1 MFVRLKHSGRHH
13 YLQIVHNQRRDGR
26 VRQRVIATL
35 GRLDVLQR
43 SGQIDALLASC
54 ARFAEHTAVLDAQR
68 RGQMQ
73 PAQTVR
79 IGPDLVFGRL
89 WHDLGLPALLAPLL
103 ANRRFEF
110 DVERAVFLT
119 VLHRLFASGSDRAA
133 ERWRHAY
140 RIDGT
145 ETLELHHLYR
155 AMAWLGEELPDQ
167 RAATPFGPR
176 CTKDL
181 IEEAWFGRRRDL
193 FSQLDLVF
201 FDTTSIYFE
210 GHGGETL
217 GRYGHSKD
225 HRPDRKQL
233 VLGVLLDGAGRP
245 ICCELWPGNV
255 ADAKT
260 LIPIVDRLQQRF
272 AIGSVCIVADRG
284 MISKQTIGQLQA
296 PERQVRFL
304 LGARLRAVKEIRTQ
318 VLAHR
323 GRYTVVYG
331 PKQNS
336 KDRAPLK
343 VKEVRLGDRRYIV
356 CHNEDQ
362 ALKDRADRA
371 AILAALRDK
380 LQRGA
385 KPLVGNKGYRKY
397 LHERP
402 GGGFV
407 IDEDKVRR
415 EARFDGKWVLQTDTD
430 LSPAEAALK
439 FKDLLLVEQFFR
451 SIKSVLRNRPI
462 YHKCDETIRG
472 HVFCSFLALAL
483 LKELQ
488 ARMHTRGW
496 VAEWN
501 RLRDDL
507 NALEE
512 ITVTTAG
519 KAFVIRSD
527 LHGDAG
533 RAIQAVGIAL
543 GPVVRL
549 VEPAER
555 LPLADA
561 ASERSATGDGA

>member
-110 DVERAVFLT
+110 AVERAVFLT

-145 ETLELHHLYR
+145 EMLELHHLYR

-296 PERQVRFL
+296 PARQVRFL

-331 PKQNS
+331 PKQHS

-380 LQRGA
+380 LQGGA
-385 KPLVGNKGYRKY
+385 KQLVGNKGYRKY

-488 ARMHTRGW
+488 ARMQTRGW

-507 NALEE
+507 NAVEE
-512 ITVTTAG
+512 ITVTPAG

-527 LHGDAG
+527 LPGDAG

-555 LPLADA
+555 FPLADA
-561 ASERSATGDGA
+561 AFERSATGDGA